1 MTNGGCLGRRFGQ
14 QRPGCKGDS
23 FPPPPSPRRSATAVR
38 AYSDAGNLR
47 VKLGVS
53 KELLDLPRK
62 RQAADIEDGAPDPKD
77 RIDYIEWVYTNKIA
91 PKLETQEVQDAEIV
105 ALPGGAE
112 KKQGDSVDVVL
123 DASLNGRDERTG
135 LSKDDNTTN

>member
-77 RIDYIEWVYTNKIA
+77 RIDYIDWVYQNKIA
-91 PKLETQEVQDAEIV
+91 PKLEEPQDAEVVQV
-105 ALPGGAE
+105 ALPVIPEGQSEGMGVVPGE
-112 KKQGDSVDVVL
+112 RMEGRVD
-123 DASLNGRDERTG
+123 EP
-135 LSKDDNTTN
+135 KDDTAAE